1 MNTEFD
7 LAKLILPEGLT
18 DFFVVVDV
26 FLQDNKEYHLFLD
39 EKPHPPHPSEYKSKG
54 FTDAKVVQDFPLRG
68 KPVFLHIRR
77 RKWQHVIS
85 DEVITSQFDFT
96 QLGTQLSE
104 EFAAFLKGI
113 HRK

>member
-1 MNTEFD
+1 M
-7 LAKLILPEGLT
+7 T

-39 EKPHPPHPSEYKSKG
+39 EKNHPPHPSEYKSKG

-77 RKWQHVIS
+77 RKWQHETVAKRSRDAKQTI
-85 DEVITSQFDFT
+85 DYVLPQ
-96 QLGTQLSE
+96 G
-104 EFAAFLKGI
+104 
-113 HRK
+113 